1 MQDSLQNVVDFSA
14 LEIKIASP
22 DTILSWSHGEIK
34 KPETINYRSLKAEK
48 DGLFDEKIFGP
59 IKDYECYCGKYKRA
73 RYKGIVCDKCGVE
86 VTHSRVRRER
96 MGHIDLAAPV
106 AHIWYFKGA
115 PSKLSL
121 LLDISPKSLA
131 SIIYFAQYVV
141 LEIDDQ
147 QKTENLEQ
155 LEIALAESQDELK
168 ENTKQA
174 IIETQKLL
182 KEEKKELA
190 EKVSN
195 KETLELKVEEAEI
208 KAKQQVANSKAQLD
222 EQLEQLAEIYATI
235 KKMVKKIKKGT
246 ILSEDEYIKLMDY
259 DADTHIRVGMG
270 AESIL
275 ELVKELDLDSLVVLL
290 RE

>member
-22 DTILSWSHGEIK
+22 DTILSWSHGEVK

-96 MGHIDLAAPV
+96 MGHISLAAPV

-168 ENTKQA
+168 ESTKQV

-182 KEEKKELA
+182 KEEKKKSYKNL
-190 EKVSN
+190 EK
-195 KETLELKVEEAEI
+195 I
-208 KAKQQVANSKAQLD
+208 
-222 EQLEQLAEIYATI
+222 
-235 KKMVKKIKKGT
+235 
-246 ILSEDEYIKLMDY
+246 
-259 DADTHIRVGMG
+259 
-270 AESIL
+270 
-275 ELVKELDLDSLVVLL
+275 
-290 RE
+290 